1 VKMAPM
7 KKYLAMALAVIASL
21 VAVIITSYRNTM
33 PPELYQGKSLVT
45 GQRDETRIPG
55 FERAMVDVL
64 KKISGDPEITQ
75 EDVHTAVAGDIRDYV
90 KGYTDRDRMEGIP
103 IHDEQGTRDRPFELT
118 VTFER
123 EKIDGLLKKLGR
135 MAWTGRR
142 PQTLVLLT
150 IKNDANSYILTSDE
164 DRGIDQR
171 DSLLAAAWQAGIP
184 ITLPTGAS
192 LTDTDSTQTD
202 FEKITEAN
210 GAEATLVGSIAWNS
224 GMKGWQ
230 AKWQLTALGAAH
242 QWGIDDVNF
251 DDAFRNAMRGEA
263 QILSGHGEP
272 RIGLK

>member
-1 VKMAPM
+1 MVPV
-7 KKYLAMALAVIASL
+7 KKYLAMALVVIASL

-45 GQRDETRIPG
+45 GQRDDTRIPG
-55 FERAMVDVL
+55 FERAIVDVL
-64 KKISGDPEITQ
+64 KKISGDSEIMP
-75 EDVHTAVAGDIRDYV
+75 EDVHAAVAGDIRDYV
-90 KGYTDRDRMEGIP
+90 KDYTERDRMEGIP

-123 EKIDGLLKKLGR
+123 EKINGLLKKLGR
-135 MAWTGRR
+135 TAWMGRR

-150 IKNDANSYILTSDE
+150 IENDANSYILTSDE

-192 LTDTDSTQTD
+192 LIDAGSMQAD

-210 GAEATLVGSIAWNS
+210 GAEATLIGSIAWNS
-224 GMKGWQ
+224 GMRGWQ
-230 AKWQLTALGAAH
+230 AKWQLAALGAAH
-242 QWGIDDVNF
+242 HWGIEDVNF

-263 QILSGHGEP
+263 HILSGRGEP
-272 RIGLK
+272 GVGLK